1 MSRKIGIQKLVTGHR
16 LIFILFELRLRCTK
30 KSFKICNCWAADH
43 LGWILI
49 SSGGVEVFEVGQ
61 DYYGQDYYIIIVQ
74 DTLLLQYYYYCIGL
88 QFTAAA
94 AAHLSSL

>member
-1 MSRKIGIQKLVTGHR
+1 LLG
-16 LIFILFELRLRCTK
+16 
-30 KSFKICNCWAADH
+30 CWAADH

-49 SSGGVEVFEVGQ
+49 SSGCVEVFEVGQ

>member
-1 MSRKIGIQKLVTGHR
+1 LG
-16 LIFILFELRLRCTK
+16 
-30 KSFKICNCWAADH
+30 CWAADH

-49 SSGGVEVFEVGQ
+49 LNSSGVVEVFEVGQ

-74 DTLLLQYYYYCIGL
+74 DKLLLQYHYYCIGL

-94 AAHLSSL
+94 AAAHLSSL